1 MSINLSKGE
10 RINLSKEA
18 PSLKNAGIGLG
29 WDVNV
34 TDTGSAFDLDASIFM
49 LGANG
54 QIVNEK
60 YFVFYN
66 NVESP
71 DGSVKHEG
79 DNKTGEGTGDD
90 ELIQINLTK
99 VDASVQEIL
108 FVVTIHEAEQRKQN
122 FGQVR
127 NSYIRIFDN
136 SNEKQIAK
144 YELEEDSST
153 ETAIEFGKLY
163 RKDGE
168 WRFQAVG
175 TGYKSGL
182 QSFVEKYA
190 AV

>member
-29 WDVNV
+29 WDINV
-34 TDTGSAFDLDASIFM
+34 TDTGSGFDLDASIFM
-49 LGANG
+49 LGSNG
-54 QIVNEK
+54 KIPNEK

-66 NVESP
+66 NSQSP

-79 DNKTGEGTGDD
+79 DSRTGEGVGDD
-90 ELIQINLTK
+90 ETIQIDLSK
-99 VDASVQEIL
+99 VDPSVEEIV

-127 NSYIRIFDN
+127 NSFIRIYDN
-136 SNEKQIAK
+136 ATEKQIAK
-144 YELEEDSST
+144 YELDEDASA

-163 RKDGE
+163 RKDGD

-175 TGYKSGL
+175 AGYKSGL
-182 QSFVEKYA
+182 QSFVERYA
-190 AV
+190 A